1 MDITDSG
8 LPLLTRVTFSA
19 CRAHYPGGSVW
30 VLLGLISALPRRVSS
45 PTALAFP
52 YTTDGRHPRYSFRGL
67 LELHWCYGLQI
78 CSPTFG
84 GLGCEAPM
92 KSVTK
97 LHRSSA
103 IQAYRDL
110 LVRDFHPLV
119 IHAARAHVVLQR
131 SKGVHGQTL
140 SEVIMRFKL
149 VGRRVCQRIGSAG
162 VRLRQQPT
170 SLVPSAS
177 YELLHT
183 HRWFAVPRRTN
194 GIPALRSF
202 SSLWRG
208 DLAQGC
214 CLSIGQADADNAAE

>member
-1 MDITDSG
+1 MPCS
-8 LPLLTRVTFSA
+8 LPRWI
-19 CRAHYPGGSVW
+19 GS
-30 VLLGLISALPRRVSS
+30 VLLGSISALPRRVSS

-119 IHAARAHVVLQR
+119 IRAVRAHVLLQIATGGGDR
-131 SKGVHGQTL
+131 LHAPG
-140 SEVIMRFKL
+140 KL
-149 VGRRVCQRIGSAG
+149 CRDAEDRVN
-162 VRLRQQPT
+162 
-170 SLVPSAS
+170 
-177 YELLHT
+177 EL
-183 HRWFAVPRRTN
+183 
-194 GIPALRSF
+194 ALRDGIALGNPSDLTF
-202 SSLWRG
+202 ADCMHRLVTGRSSCGAMRSPLPSLG
-208 DLAQGC
+208 ISATALT
-214 CLSIGQADADNAAE
+214 AAAS